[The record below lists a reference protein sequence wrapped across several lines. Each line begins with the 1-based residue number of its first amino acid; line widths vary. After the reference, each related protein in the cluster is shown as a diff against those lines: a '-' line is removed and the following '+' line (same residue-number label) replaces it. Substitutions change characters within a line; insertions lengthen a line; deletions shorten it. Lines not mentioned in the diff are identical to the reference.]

1 VALVSYENESHFD
14 DVAIYGFRPAST
26 SQFAVSSPMPDGEFQ
41 ETYSEPVPLA
51 GGNGPFAHTILSG
64 SLPPGLSMAADGSVT
79 GTPTQIGSW
88 TFDVMVV
95 DSAGRVTAKSVD
107 IDVADTTGPTVTI
120 NNPLDQDIFA
130 TADQSLDVDISDHS
144 TITGADV
151 RLNGGSWTPLTHDTG
166 THYTATFTMVLGS
179 NIVDVRG
186 IDSET
191 NERIEQIEVFY
202 DPSIPQV
209 FFTSPSDGDL
219 IFTSAVT
226 LEGTFLNCVT
236 VTVNGLP
243 AALDTGAGTWSRDLT
258 LVYGSNT
265 ITIIGTDSYGRTN
278 QKQMTLHHY
287 LLGDVDGDG
296 DVDED
301 DALLA
306 AKSEAGLVTLTASQ
320 MLRAD
325 VDKNST
331 VDIRDAYAIR
341 RKAAG
346 FPLWQ
351 D

>member
-51 GGNGPFAHTILSG
+51 GGDSPFAHSILSG
-64 SLPPGLSMAADGSVT
+64 SLPPGLSMGADGSVT

-88 TFDVMVV
+88 TFDVKVV
-95 DSAGRVTAKSVD
+95 DSTGRVTAGSVD
-107 IDVADTTGPTVTI
+107 IDVADTLAPTVTI
-120 NNPLDQDIFA
+120 TSPGDQDVFVA
-130 TADQSLDVDISDHS
+130 SSQNLDVDIADHS
-144 TITGADV
+144 SIATAEF

-166 THYTATFTMVLGS
+166 THYTAVITLTLGS
-179 NIVDVRG
+179 NMLDVRG

-191 NERIEQIEVFY
+191 NERIEGIEVF
-202 DPSIPQV
+202 
-209 FFTSPSDGDL
+209 L
-219 IFTSAVT
+219 
-226 LEGTFLNCVT
+226 
-236 VTVNGLP
+236 
-243 AALDTGAGTWSRDLT
+243 
-258 LVYGSNT
+258 
-265 ITIIGTDSYGRTN
+265 
-278 QKQMTLHHY
+278 Y

-306 AKSEAGLVTLTASQ
+306 AQAEAGLVSLTASQ
-320 MLRAD
+320 ILRAD

-346 FPLWQ
+346 FPLWK